1 MSVQSQLTFVEA
13 KNFCTNRLSYILSFA
28 ESMFD
33 ISPNPLLMEYII
45 QLETLSMRVQQANKT
60 RLYEIEINQLVRFG
74 QAIVYFNPNITR
86 QLQQFWDLHL
96 ELLKFL
102 QVSPV
107 PFAIRDKI
115 SHAWTKIKEVDKISL
130 DIVNL
135 SKKQKANALSATS
148 LLLINLMRVESIED
162 AIIDQLELAIN
173 RTPTC
178 SKFDP
183 YEICSV
189 ESKVPKGKKWKTD
202 VRAIRDAT
210 AHSRF
215 SIAILQ
221 DGWTITF
228 SNHDPIHG
236 YFFDKQFKDIE
247 FIRFFDKFTLLYKSQ
262 LILLLIFEMLPI
274 LTTHFWNKNSVYS
287 LLYMPSNPTFLPPK
301 RI

>member
-13 KNFCTNRLSYILSFA
+13 KNFCDNRLSYILSFA

-33 ISPNPLLMEYII
+33 ISPNPWLMEYII
-45 QLETLSMRVQQANKT
+45 QLETIRMRIQQANKPK
-60 RLYEIEINQLVRFG
+60 LYEIEINQLVRFG

-102 QVSPV
+102 QISPV

-115 SHAWTKIKEVDKISL
+115 SLAWTRIQEVDKISL

-135 SKKQKANALSATS
+135 SKRQKDNALSATS
-148 LLLINLMRVESIED
+148 LMLINLMRVESIED

-183 YEICSV
+183 YEMCSV

-210 AHSRF
+210 AHSKF
-215 SIAILQ
+215 NITILQ

-228 SNHDPIHG
+228 NNHDPKYG
-236 YFFDKQFKDIE
+236 YSFDKHFKDIE

-274 LTTHFWNKNSVYS
+274 LTTHFWSKNSVYS
-287 LLYMPSNPTFLPPK
+287 FL
-301 RI
+301 RIPVSST